1 MTLIGGQQGWYRSPT
16 MNLVSSIG
24 VPCFG
29 NWRALFVAALL
40 AGGCGDSGGG
50 SETGNTEA
58 STGANT
64 DGTGTTDDATTTT
77 ADSSTSD
84 TPTTTGPGAVSY
96 AADIQ
101 PIWDARCTLACHEP
115 SGSGFLTTGL
125 DMTAAVSYEQL
136 VDVMSTGVPSMV
148 RIAPGDLAGSYLW
161 HKLKN
166 TQVDAGG
173 GGGQMPAGGLPADQ
187 VALIESW
194 IEAGALP

>member
-1 MTLIGGQQGWYRSPT
+1 
-16 MNLVSSIG
+16 MNLVSSISA
-24 VPCFG
+24 PCVG
-29 NWRALFVAALL
+29 NWGTLIAAALVL

-58 STGANT
+58 STGSNT
-64 DGTGTTDDATTTT
+64 DATATTGDPTT
-77 ADSSTSD
+77 AGDSSTSD
-84 TPTTTGPGAVSY
+84 TPTSTGSGVVSY

-125 DMTAAVSYEQL
+125 DMTAAVSYSQL
-136 VDVMSTGVPSMV
+136 VDVMSTGVPSMM

-187 VALIESW
+187 VATIESW
-194 IEAGALP
+194 IEGGALP